1 MSLAKPDGYWEK
13 RAKVG
18 RKKAIKDEKHLWKL
32 ACEYFAWIDKSPV
45 TMREIL
51 KGGER
56 AGEVVS
62 MEVARPYTW
71 FGFEDYLWAM
81 GIITDLADYR
91 KNKDGRYTDFKPI
104 LARIGRVMKDQKFAG
119 ASVGTFKERII
130 MADIYHEANK
140 RVDDERDSDDTQITI
155 NIKK

>member
-1 MSLAKPDGYWEK
+1 MSLTKPKGYWEK
-13 RAKVG
+13 RAKLG
-18 RKKAIKDEKHLWKL
+18 RPKALKDEKHLWKL
-32 ACEYFAWIDKSPV
+32 ACDYFKWVDESPV
-45 TMREIL
+45 KTREIL
-51 KGGER
+51 KSGER
-56 AGEVVS
+56 AGEIVE

-81 GIITDLADYR
+81 GIISDLDDYR
-91 KNKDGRYTDFKPI
+91 KNKDGRYSDYRPV

-140 RVDDERDSDDTQITI
+140 RADDDSSEDETQITI